1 MTDPQPK
8 PATLSKPPVSPW
20 MAAFIVL
27 MVTVISF
34 GVAQVIGIFV
44 AFGLYNGSPDLEF
57 EAAMMEFA
65 AAMENPEGDEQMRPL
80 LWVAQAITTV
90 VGLAVIPFIFW
101 WSMRRKS
108 LTTFFTGTPV
118 RPINYLVVA
127 GIVVCFAGVTSIL
140 VEWNSGI
147 DLPGS
152 VGSWMREMED
162 KAMELTKFM
171 TSFSNVN
178 QYLVALM
185 VMAVFAGFS
194 EELAFR
200 GLLQTELQKAFKNYH
215 AAIWVAAFF
224 FSALHLQ
231 FYGFIP
237 RMVLGALFGYLYY
250 WSGNLIVPMFAHFV
264 HNGLTVTLIYLG
276 YTDLP
281 GAEENSQSFP
291 WYGVVLS
298 GVICAGLVYYYRS
311 IQPKP
316 ASPDD
321 LPA

>member
-8 PATLSKPPVSPW
+8 PVLAKPPVSPW

-27 MVTVISF
+27 LVTVISF
-34 GVAQVIGIFV
+34 GVAQVIGLFV
-44 AFGLYNGSPDLEF
+44 AFGLYKGTPDLPF
-57 EAAMMEFA
+57 DAAMLEFA
-65 AAMENPEGDEQMRPL
+65 ASMENPEGDEQMRPL

-90 VGLAVIPFIFW
+90 VGLAVFPFIFW
-101 WSMRRKS
+101 WSMRRRS
-108 LTTFFTGTPV
+108 LMTFFTTTPV
-118 RPINYLVVA
+118 RPIHFLLLF
-127 GIVVCFAGVTSIL
+127 GIVVFFAGVTSVL
-140 VEWNSGI
+140 VEWNSNI
-147 DLPGS
+147 DLPGG
-152 VGSWMREMED
+152 VGQWMREMED

-178 QYLVALM
+178 QYLVALL

-200 GLLQTELQKAFKNYH
+200 GLLQTELQKAFRNHH
-215 AAIWVAAFF
+215 AAIWVSAFF

-237 RMVLGALFGYLYY
+237 RMVLGAMFGYLYY

-264 HNGLTVTLIYLG
+264 HNGLTVTLIYFG
-276 YTDLP
+276 FTDLP
-281 GAEENSQSFP
+281 GTEGSTETFP

-298 GVICAGLVYYYRS
+298 GLICAGLVYYYRS
-311 IQPKP
+311 LHPKP
-316 ASPDD
+316 AAPDD